1 MKCLPEPTVSSY
13 VVEILYRH
21 GIDTYFTVTGGS
33 IVPLLNAVSLHSDAQ
48 YYCFQHEQAAAM
60 AAEGFYRATGR
71 IAAVC
76 VTSGPG
82 VQNILNGICGCWYD
96 SIPAI
101 FICGQVSTLE
111 GLDNFSCKPRQAGFQ
126 EMPVCGMF
134 SHVSK
139 ACIRLESTD
148 KLTSCMRTLLKELYQ
163 PRFGPVVLDL
173 PVNLQMNPFAATDED
188 FFITDIPSRKTCG
201 EYVHIVQKYIEQAK
215 RPLLVFGH
223 GVRLAGAAETAI
235 QFAER
240 TNTPFV
246 LTWGAADLCSTQ
258 HPLRVGMIGVYGD
271 RHANFAIQNAD
282 LLIIIG
288 ARMDTRQTGGNI
300 RTFSQFSR
308 KIMVDVDVEE
318 ILKLSEKG
326 IQIHESIVDDAY
338 NFFESVRNYT
348 RSPDINKEW
357 HDTIFMWKVK
367 YSNEIARI
375 SDPMAYNFMKIFFA
389 GIPDDGIVITDIG
402 SNMVW
407 TLQSTKLKS
416 GQRIFSN
423 FGNASMGVALPLAIG
438 AAIGSKRKIYVVA
451 GDGGFHMTIQELQ
464 TVKNYDLPISI
475 CVLDNSGYGM
485 IKQFQDSY
493 FASNHVATSKTDIY
507 GESEVD
513 FASIATAYGIDDI
526 QFMHVKVPESQRI
539 YPKLEFGDALEN
551 MTPYIDS
558 EEDMI
563 VPVPPKRKPGWVNN

>member
-82 VQNILNGICGCWYD
+82 VQNILNGVCGCWYD

-188 FFITDIPSRKTCG
+188 FFIADIPPK
-201 EYVHIVQKYIEQAK
+201 
-215 RPLLVFGH
+215 
-223 GVRLAGAAETAI
+223 
-235 QFAER
+235 
-240 TNTPFV
+240 
-246 LTWGAADLCSTQ
+246 
-258 HPLRVGMIGVYGD
+258 
-271 RHANFAIQNAD
+271 
-282 LLIIIG
+282 
-288 ARMDTRQTGGNI
+288 
-300 RTFSQFSR
+300 
-308 KIMVDVDVEE
+308 
-318 ILKLSEKG
+318 
-326 IQIHESIVDDAY
+326 
-338 NFFESVRNYT
+338 
-348 RSPDINKEW
+348 
-357 HDTIFMWKVK
+357 
-367 YSNEIARI
+367 
-375 SDPMAYNFMKIFFA
+375 
-389 GIPDDGIVITDIG
+389 
-402 SNMVW
+402 
-407 TLQSTKLKS
+407 
-416 GQRIFSN
+416 
-423 FGNASMGVALPLAIG
+423 
-438 AAIGSKRKIYVVA
+438 
-451 GDGGFHMTIQELQ
+451 
-464 TVKNYDLPISI
+464 
-475 CVLDNSGYGM
+475 
-485 IKQFQDSY
+485 
-493 FASNHVATSKTDIY
+493 
-507 GESEVD
+507 D
-513 FASIATAYGIDDI
+513 F
-526 QFMHVKVPESQRI
+526 
-539 YPKLEFGDALEN
+539 
-551 MTPYIDS
+551 
-558 EEDMI
+558 
-563 VPVPPKRKPGWVNN
+563 